1 MLWADRWFTRN
12 NHFLCQPE
20 IFMVYHLMETN
31 TRVQLLK
38 PFKNFMHSDL
48 SDYRLKGLRLIYL
61 RITRIDRRPWIT
73 ALSIY
78 VRLAVKRKYTY
89 CYSTNSVQNATQSF
103 GFIA

>member
-1 MLWADRWFTRN
+1 MA
-12 NHFLCQPE
+12 
-20 IFMVYHLMETN
+20 YHLMETN

-48 SDYRLKGLRLIYL
+48 SDYRLKGLLLIYL

-78 VRLAVKRKYTY
+78 VRLAVKLSIPTV
-89 CYSTNSVQNATQSF
+89 TVQ
-103 GFIA
+103 IAFKMPHRLSNLLLKEH